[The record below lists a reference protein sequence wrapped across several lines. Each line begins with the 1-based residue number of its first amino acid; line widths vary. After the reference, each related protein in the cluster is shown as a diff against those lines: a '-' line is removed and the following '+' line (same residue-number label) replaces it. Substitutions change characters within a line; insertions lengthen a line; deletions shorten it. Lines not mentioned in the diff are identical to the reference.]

1 MAHDIPDTR
10 TRTKVP
16 DGDLFLFCK
25 PFPFCPP
32 YFNFSS
38 TGNSSSAAY
47 YNFERI
53 PMPGT
58 GTLLN
63 IITVLI
69 GTTLGLILRHRLSEA
84 LKLIILQGVGILT
97 LVIGMQMA
105 LRTESVLIVLAA
117 VLTGGLTGQLIDL
130 DGRIEQLAAL
140 LRNRFAKKD
149 DAYFSEGFIT
159 ASIIFCV
166 GPMTILGSINDGLR
180 SDIDLLALKSM
191 LDGFTA
197 IALSA
202 SFGIGVIFS
211 VFTIILVQGGITVS
225 AVLVEQFLNDFMINE
240 MTAVG
245 GVLII
250 GIGLIILDIKKVRVA
265 NFLPALIYAPFL
277 SALYIFFT

>member
-1 MAHDIPDTR
+1 
-10 TRTKVP
+10 
-16 DGDLFLFCK
+16 
-25 PFPFCPP
+25 
-32 YFNFSS
+32 
-38 TGNSSSAAY
+38 
-47 YNFERI
+47 
-53 PMPGT
+53 MPGT

-69 GTTLGLILRHRLSEA
+69 GASLGLILRHRLNEA

-117 VLTGGLTGQLIDL
+117 VLTGGLSGQLLDL
-130 DGRIEQLAAL
+130 DGRLDQLAGIL
-140 LRNRFAKKD
+140 KNRFAKKD
-149 DAYFSEGFIT
+149 DAHFSEGFIT

-202 SFGIGVIFS
+202 SFGVGVIFS
-211 VFTIILVQGGITVS
+211 VFTIIIVQGGITVS

-250 GIGLIILDIKKVRVA
+250 GIGMIILDIKKISVA
-265 NFLPALIYAPFL
+265 NFLPALVFAPLL
-277 SALYIFFT
+277 SALYQLFT

>member
-1 MAHDIPDTR
+1 
-10 TRTKVP
+10 
-16 DGDLFLFCK
+16 
-25 PFPFCPP
+25 
-32 YFNFSS
+32 
-38 TGNSSSAAY
+38 
-47 YNFERI
+47 
-53 PMPGT
+53 MPGT

-63 IITVLI
+63 IVTVLI
-69 GTTLGLILRHRLSEA
+69 GTALGLILRHRLNEA

-105 LRTESVLIVLAA
+105 LQTERVLIVLAA
-117 VLTGGLTGQLIDL
+117 VLTGGLSGQLLDL
-130 DGRIEQLAAL
+130 DGRLDQLADIL
-140 LRNRFAKKD
+140 KSRFAKKD

-202 SFGIGVIFS
+202 SFGVGVIFS
-211 VFTIILVQGGITVS
+211 VFTVILVQGGITVS

-250 GIGLIILDIKKVRVA
+250 GIGLTILDIKKVSVA
-265 NFLPALIYAPFL
+265 NFLPALVFAPFL
-277 SALYIFFT
+277 SALYLILT

>member
-1 MAHDIPDTR
+1 
-10 TRTKVP
+10 
-16 DGDLFLFCK
+16 
-25 PFPFCPP
+25 
-32 YFNFSS
+32 
-38 TGNSSSAAY
+38 
-47 YNFERI
+47 
-53 PMPGT
+53 MPGT
-58 GTLLN
+58 CTLLN
-63 IITVLI
+63 IVTVLI
-69 GTTLGLILRHRLSEA
+69 GTALGLILRHRLNEA

-105 LRTESVLIVLAA
+105 LQTERVLIVLAA
-117 VLTGGLTGQLIDL
+117 VLTGGLSGQLLDL
-130 DGRIEQLAAL
+130 DGRLDQLADIL
-140 LRNRFAKKD
+140 KSRFAKKD

-202 SFGIGVIFS
+202 SFGVGVIFS
-211 VFTIILVQGGITVS
+211 VFTVILVQGGITVS

-250 GIGLIILDIKKVRVA
+250 GIGLTILDIKKVSVA
-265 NFLPALIYAPFL
+265 NFLPALVFAPFL
-277 SALYIFFT
+277 SALYLILT